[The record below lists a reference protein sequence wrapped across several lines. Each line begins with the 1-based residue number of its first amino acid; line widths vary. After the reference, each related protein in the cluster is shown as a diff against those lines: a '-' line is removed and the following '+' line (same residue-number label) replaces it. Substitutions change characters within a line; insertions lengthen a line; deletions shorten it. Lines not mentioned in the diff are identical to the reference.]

1 MDLDLAQV
9 RAFVAAAE
17 DLHFGRAASR
27 LFLTPQ
33 AVSKRIRR
41 LEGALGEDLFRR
53 DHQAVT
59 LTPAGER
66 FLPHA
71 RALLSLA
78 ETAARAT
85 RAALVGPPLR
95 IDVWGPEHV
104 PLRILRQLA
113 AEPDFVLELSMRRSL
128 GGALDAIERRELDVA
143 FGRPHDLGRRW
154 PPGVARQLLFLEPV
168 AAAVVAGHPLAA
180 EPVLT
185 GEKLRDPGLWLPV
198 TDDPPELA
206 GLLKRFSSFLG
217 VPSEQSPAN
226 LGVEDTL
233 DSLRA
238 DPHRVSTVGAQW
250 VLPGADD
257 IVVIP
262 FAPTP
267 YLPWS
272 VVWREDNG
280 HPMLAGL
287 IELLCKASIA
297 GDWLRFEP
305 PRDWLP
311 EPDLDDYRLTQ
322 Q

>member
-9 RAFVAAAE
+9 RAFVFAAE
-17 DLHFGRAASR
+17 DLHFGRAATR

-41 LEGALGEDLFRR
+41 LEAALGEILFSR
-53 DHQAVT
+53 DHQAVM

-71 RALLSLA
+71 RRLLTLA

-85 RAALVGPPLR
+85 RAAQAAPPLR
-95 IDVWGPEHV
+95 IDVWGPVHV
-104 PLRILRQLA
+104 PLRIMRQLA
-113 AEPDFVLELSMRRSL
+113 GQTDFVFEMSMRRSL
-128 GGALDAIERRELDVA
+128 GSALDAIEHGQLDVA
-143 FGRPHDLGRRW
+143 FGRPHDLGR
-154 PPGVARQLLFLEPV
+154 PLPGGVARQMLFLEPV
-168 AAAVVAGHPLAA
+168 AAAVVAGHPLAG

-185 GEKLRDPGLWLPV
+185 AASLREFGLWWPF
-198 TDDPPELA
+198 TDTPAELV

-217 VPSEQSPAN
+217 VPGEGSPAN
-226 LGVEDTL
+226 LGVEHTL

-238 DPHRVSTVGAQW
+238 HPHRVTPVGAQW
-250 VLPGADD
+250 VLPGGDD

-262 FAPTP
+262 FEPTP

-272 VVWREDNG
+272 AVWREDNC
-280 HPMLAGL
+280 HPMLAPL
-287 IELLCKASIA
+287 LELLLKASIS

-311 EPDLDDYRLTQ
+311 EPDLEDYRQIQ

>member
-41 LEGALGEDLFRR
+41 LEAALGEELFRR

-59 LTPAGER
+59 LTSAGER

-71 RALLSLA
+71 RALLALA
-78 ETAARAT
+78 DTAAHAT
-85 RAALVGPPLR
+85 RAAQAAPPLR
-95 IDVWGPEHV
+95 IDVWGPIHA
-104 PLRILRQLA
+104 PLRVMRQLA
-113 AEPDFVLELSMRRSL
+113 AEPDFVFELSMRRDL
-128 GGALDAIERRELDVA
+128 GSALEAIEHGELDVA
-143 FGRPHDLGRRW
+143 FGRPHDLDRPW
-154 PPGVARQLLFLEPV
+154 PAGVSRQLLFLEPV
-168 AAAVVAGHPLAA
+168 AAAVAAGHPLAA

-185 GEKLRDPGLWLPV
+185 AASLKATGLWLPF
-198 TDDPPELA
+198 TGAPAELF
-206 GLLKRFSSFLG
+206 KSFSTFLE
-217 VPSEQSPAN
+217 VPVEQSPAN
-226 LGVEDTL
+226 LGVEQTL

-238 DPHRVSTVGAQW
+238 NPHRVTPVGAQW
-250 VLPGADD
+250 VPPGADD

-267 YLPWS
+267 HLPWS
-272 VVWREDNG
+272 VIWREDNG
-280 HPMLAGL
+280 HPMLAPL
-287 IELLCKASIA
+287 LELLLKTSIT

-311 EPDLDDYRLTQ
+311 EPDLEDYRLTQ

>member
-9 RAFVAAAE
+9 KAFVFAAE
-17 DLHFGRAASR
+17 DLHFGRAATR

-41 LEGALGEDLFRR
+41 LEAALGEELFSR

-71 RALLSLA
+71 RQLLALA
-78 ETAARAT
+78 EAAAQAT
-85 RAALVGPPLR
+85 RSPAMPLR
-95 IDVWGPEHV
+95 VDVWGPVHV
-104 PLRILRQLA
+104 PLRAIRQLA
-113 AEPDFVLELSMRRSL
+113 GESDLMFELSMRRSL
-128 GGALDAIERRELDVA
+128 GSALEAVERGELDVA
-143 FGRPHDLGRRW
+143 FGRTHDLGRAW
-154 PPGVARQLLFLEPV
+154 PAGVARQLLFLEPV

-185 GEKLRDPGLWLPV
+185 ASLLRQTGLWWPF
-198 TDDPPELA
+198 TDAPSELV
-206 GLLKRFSSFLG
+206 GLLKGFANHLG
-217 VPSEQSPAN
+217 VPGKGSPAN
-226 LGVEDTL
+226 LGVEHTL

-238 DPHRVSTVGAQW
+238 HPQRVTPVGAQW
-250 VLPGADD
+250 VLPGAAD

-262 FAPTP
+262 FEPTP

-272 VVWREDNG
+272 AVWREDNP
-280 HPMLAGL
+280 HPMLPTL
-287 IELLCKASIA
+287 LELLAKTSVA

-305 PRDWLP
+305 SKDWLP
-311 EPDLDDYRLTQ
+311 EPDLADYRQTQ